1 MAELIFPPDE
11 TQAADQKP
19 VAYEFGP
26 QTTPYAT
33 DNGLTYTYDPTKNAW
48 VLKTGV
54 AVTQD
59 DLEIRMKEKIDK
71 TGGIIF
77 GGDSS
82 LIFSET
88 PYTSTPD
95 RLEFRVDGQ
104 ILMRSDNKKIIFHD
118 TSTKGGAAFYV
129 DGNTDDNKYLEF
141 ATIGLVSNK
150 RLNFSST
157 SDDILISHTHTGQ
170 GEVVF
175 ADLNS
180 DSSHSG
186 NNVVKVSTQSKL
198 HIRGGDVTMID
209 IDFRDQGS
217 VTITPFDDG
226 LETFVVK
233 QKNHDINVLQVDT
246 DTHKLYSSSDYNK
259 GLIAGNDGYNLNSTT
274 GQVAYTEDNLLA
286 TVGFV
291 KEGFFKP
298 GMNVFANSEDAA
310 EVGGLWT
317 DGYNYYIKV
326 RGDTT

>member
-59 DLEIRMKEKIDK
+59 DLTIRMAEKIDK

-77 GGDSS
+77 GAGQS

-88 PYTSTPD
+88 PYSSTPD
-95 RLEFRVDGQ
+95 RLELRVDGEL
-104 ILMRSDNKKIIFHD
+104 IFRSDNKKIIFHE
-118 TSTKGGAAFYV
+118 TSTKGAAAFYV
-129 DGNTDDNKYLEF
+129 DGAEDNNKYLEF

-157 SDDILISHTHTGQ
+157 SDDILISHTHTGN

-186 NNVVKVSTQSKL
+186 NNVVKLSTQSRL
-198 HIRGGDVTMID
+198 QIRGGNTTMVD
-209 IDFRDQGS
+209 ISVRDQGS
-217 VTITPFDDG
+217 VTITPLSNG
-226 LETFVVK
+226 LKTLLVK
-233 QKNHDINVLQVDT
+233 QRSHETDVFRVDT
-246 DTHKLYSSSDYNK
+246 DTHKLYSSMDYNEGLKK
-259 GLIAGNDGYNLNSTT
+259 GNEGGIVSGIDGL
-274 GQVAYTEDNLLA
+274 VPFTEENLLA

-291 KEGFFKP
+291 REGFFKP
-298 GMNVFANSEDAA
+298 GMNVFANTEAAA

-326 RGDTT
+326 EETL